1 MSIFQGVSKMGFIRN
16 MTMDTSNQE
25 AERFYKMG
33 IDYLQGTNG
42 MPRNQEMALYCLKKA
57 ADLGSKHAKQSIKAI
72 ESDLKKTADI
82 QYLLGLKRDASNQE
96 AERFYKMGTDYIQG
110 TNGMPRNQEMAL
122 YCLKKAANL
131 GSKHAIQSIK
141 AIGGPI
147 MSGKENILEAERYFR
162 RGWNY
167 EHGDNIEADL
177 NYAIEC
183 YKKSAELGSEL
194 AINRLKTLG
203 VEYSGDSNFFL
214 AKIDKTKTSD
224 IKDSGKKHI
233 VSNTYINNSGNGSK
247 NFPGNI
253 LENLQNQLL
262 ELQNSAEKLYVV
274 NAGRMNSGKSSLFNS
289 LAKKKE
295 MFPTKDVRTTLV
307 QCEKKFTK
315 DIYFIDTPGLDATDE
330 DDKEAYAAYK
340 KADLILFIHTPNIGE
355 MHQSEI
361 DNINKMAAL
370 FPRKEDFW
378 KRFCLV
384 FTFKEAMEDEDY
396 EQIKDKS
403 VKDIKKNCGNYKFE
417 IFAVSN
423 DDFWRGIDE
432 NEPELIE
439 LSGIE
444 ELKTFILN
452 RTKELKESAKKLR
465 SEKFENLKQD
475 ALTTLRNEKR
485 KLNSS
490 INKNREKIEAKHV
503 KAKRMYNELMERKK
517 NIDNMRSDYERQ
529 IDRLSNEI
537 ATLEDQHNRDK
548 SRYYNY

>member
-1 MSIFQGVSKMGFIRN
+1 MKRLLEKGVDNMVFFRNIVMGSF
-16 MTMDTSNQE
+16 D
-25 AERFYKMG
+25 
-33 IDYLQGTNG
+33 
-42 MPRNQEMALYCLKKA
+42 
-57 ADLGSKHAKQSIKAI
+57 
-72 ESDLKKTADI
+72 
-82 QYLLGLKRDASNQE
+82 QE

-141 AIGGPI
+141 AIESDFKESVDNQYMLDLNGDTSNQESERFYKMGTDYIQGTNGMPRNQEMALYCLKKAASLGSKHGIQSIKAIGGPI
-147 MSGKENILEAERYFR
+147 MDGTENKLEAERYFR

-214 AKIDKTKTSD
+214 AKVNKAKTSD
-224 IKDSGKKHI
+224 IKHSVKNNI
-233 VSNTYINNSGNGSK
+233 ASNTSVNNNRSGSK

-253 LENLQNQLL
+253 LEDLLNQLS
-262 ELQNSAEKLYVV
+262 ELQNNAKKFYIV

-307 QCEKKFTK
+307 QCEKKYIK

-330 DDKEAYAAYK
+330 DDKEAYDAYK

-384 FTFKEAMEDEDY
+384 FTFKEAMEDEDFK
-396 EQIKDKS
+396 QIKDKS
-403 VKDIKKNCGNYKFE
+403 VKDIRKNCGNYKFE

-432 NEPELIE
+432 KEPELIE
-439 LSGIE
+439 LSGIDQ
-444 ELKTFILN
+444 LKTFILN
-452 RTKELKESAKKLR
+452 RTKELRESAQKLR
-465 SEKFENLKQD
+465 SEKFEIIKQD

-485 KLNSS
+485 KLNSH
-490 INKNREKIEAKHV
+490 IDKNREKIEAKHV
-503 KAKRMYNELMERKK
+503 KAKRMYNDLMDRKK
-517 NIDNMRSDYERQ
+517 NIDNMREDYERK
-529 IDRLSNEI
+529 INRLSNEI
-537 ATLEDQHNRDK
+537 ASLEEKHDRDI
-548 SRYYNY
+548 SRY

>member
-1 MSIFQGVSKMGFIRN
+1 MGFIRN
-16 MTMDTSNQE
+16 MTMDISNQE

-33 IDYLQGTNG
+33 IDYVQGTNG
-42 MPRNQEMALYCLKKA
+42 MPRNKEMALYCLKKA
-57 ADLGSKHAKQSIKAI
+57 ANLGSKQAKQSILAI
-72 ESDLKKTADI
+72 ESDFKKAADI
-82 QYLLGLKRDASNQE
+82 QYLLGLNRDASNQE

-122 YCLKKAANL
+122 YCLKKAAKL

-141 AIGGPI
+141 AIGGSI
-147 MSGKENILEAERYFR
+147 MSGRENKLEAERYFR

-233 VSNTYINNSGNGSK
+233 VSNTYVNNGRNGPK

-384 FTFKEAMEDEDY
+384 FTFKEAMEDEDF

-403 VKDIKKNCGNYKFE
+403 VNDIKKNCGNYKFE

-432 NEPELIE
+432 KEPELIE

-452 RTKELKESAKKLR
+452 RTKKLRKSAIKLR
-465 SEKFENLKQD
+465 SEKFEIMKQD
-475 ALTTLRNEKR
+475 ALTTLRNEKS
-485 KLNSS
+485 KLNSN
-490 INKNREKIEAKHV
+490 INKTRDKIEAKHV

-517 NIDNMRSDYERQ
+517 NIDNMRNDYERQ
-529 IDRLSNEI
+529 INRLSNEI
-537 ATLEDQHNRDK
+537 ETLEEKHNRDR
-548 SRYYNY
+548 SRYSNY

>member
-1 MSIFQGVSKMGFIRN
+1 
-16 MTMDTSNQE
+16 
-25 AERFYKMG
+25 
-33 IDYLQGTNG
+33 
-42 MPRNQEMALYCLKKA
+42 
-57 ADLGSKHAKQSIKAI
+57 
-72 ESDLKKTADI
+72 
-82 QYLLGLKRDASNQE
+82 
-96 AERFYKMGTDYIQG
+96 
-110 TNGMPRNQEMAL
+110 
-122 YCLKKAANL
+122 
-131 GSKHAIQSIK
+131 
-141 AIGGPI
+141 
-147 MSGKENILEAERYFR
+147 MSGTENKLEAERYFR

-224 IKDSGKKHI
+224 IKDSAKNNI
-233 VSNTYINNSGNGSK
+233 ASNTSVNNNRSGSK
-247 NFPGNI
+247 SFPGKI
-253 LENLQNQLL
+253 LERLQNQLS

-330 DDKEAYAAYK
+330 DDKEAYDAYK

-384 FTFKEAMEDEDY
+384 FTFKEAMEDEDF

-403 VKDIKKNCGNYKFE
+403 VNDIKKNCGNYKFE
-417 IFAVSN
+417 IFTVSN

-432 NEPELIE
+432 KEPELIE

-444 ELKTFILN
+444 QLKAFILN
-452 RTKELKESAKKLR
+452 RTKELRESAKKLR
-465 SEKFENLKQD
+465 SERLKSMKQD

-490 INKNREKIEAKHV
+490 INNKREKIEAKHV
-503 KAKRMYNELMERKK
+503 KAKRMYNDLLDKKK
-517 NIDNMRSDYERQ
+517 NIDNMREDYERQ
-529 IDRLSNEI
+529 INRLTKEI
-537 ATLEDQHNRDK
+537 STLEEQHNRDK
-548 SRYYNY
+548 SRY

>member
-1 MSIFQGVSKMGFIRN
+1 
-16 MTMDTSNQE
+16 
-25 AERFYKMG
+25 
-33 IDYLQGTNG
+33 
-42 MPRNQEMALYCLKKA
+42 
-57 ADLGSKHAKQSIKAI
+57 
-72 ESDLKKTADI
+72 
-82 QYLLGLKRDASNQE
+82 
-96 AERFYKMGTDYIQG
+96 
-110 TNGMPRNQEMAL
+110 
-122 YCLKKAANL
+122 
-131 GSKHAIQSIK
+131 
-141 AIGGPI
+141 
-147 MSGKENILEAERYFR
+147 
-162 RGWNY
+162 
-167 EHGDNIEADL
+167 
-177 NYAIEC
+177 
-183 YKKSAELGSEL
+183 
-194 AINRLKTLG
+194 
-203 VEYSGDSNFFL
+203 
-214 AKIDKTKTSD
+214 
-224 IKDSGKKHI
+224 
-233 VSNTYINNSGNGSK
+233 
-247 NFPGNI
+247 
-253 LENLQNQLL
+253 
-262 ELQNSAEKLYVV
+262 
-274 NAGRMNSGKSSLFNS
+274 
-289 LAKKKE
+289 
-295 MFPTKDVRTTLV
+295 
-307 QCEKKFTK
+307 
-315 DIYFIDTPGLDATDE
+315 
-330 DDKEAYAAYK
+330 
-340 KADLILFIHTPNIGE
+340 
-355 MHQSEI
+355 
-361 DNINKMAAL
+361 
-370 FPRKEDFW
+370 
-378 KRFCLV
+378 
-384 FTFKEAMEDEDY
+384 MEDEDY